1 MAEKL
6 KRERG
11 GNAVHRHGRG
21 WAKGKVVGNRCS
33 APISKTT
40 LRRTALNR
48 FTEQRTAEEGRRR
61 PDRFSETPS
70 SRSSRDSS

>member
-6 KRERG
+6 RG
-11 GNAVHRHGRG
+11 GEGTRCIDTAGDGRR
-21 WAKGKVVGNRCS
+21 GKVVGNRCS

-48 FTEQRTAEEGRRR
+48 FTEQRTAEREWR
-61 PDRFSETPS
+61 PAIDFLETPS
-70 SRSSRDSS
+70 RDSRS

>member
-6 KRERG
+6 KRHGTRCIDTG
-11 GNAVHRHGRG
+11 GGGGGRR
-21 WAKGKVVGNRCS
+21 GKVVGNRCS

-48 FTEQRTAEEGRRR
+48 FTERRTGEEGRGR

-70 SRSSRDSS
+70 EPILP